1 MNAAGK
7 VSEIRLAYGGMAGIP
22 KRAAAVEAALAG
34 QPWTEFN
41 VKAAAAE
48 LGRDFSPL
56 SDWRATADY
65 RLMTAKNL
73 LTRFYLET
81 QGQEAELVRFAAG
94 AGR

>member
-1 MNAAGK
+1 MQRITCP
-7 VSEIRLAYGGMAGIP
+7 E
-22 KRAAAVEAALAG
+22 
-34 QPWTEFN
+34 
-41 VKAAAAE
+41 
-48 LGRDFSPL
+48 RD
-56 SDWRATADY
+56 DWRATADY